1 MCIKSTPGNY
11 SKCPFLKSNQTLRGD
26 VTREDSLRL
35 FLAQHSIAM
44 LEQSFETVVSNNVAT
59 MLQRCVALKI
69 VVAIKEVL
77 LRQKLDFQIQS
88 TPDNSNL
95 QEKSK
100 KVRVIESSKKI
111 AKSKVRNSF
120 SLYSEIQH
128 FNHIL

>member
-1 MCIKSTPGNY
+1 
-11 SKCPFLKSNQTLRGD
+11 
-26 VTREDSLRL
+26 
-35 FLAQHSIAM
+35 
-44 LEQSFETVVSNNVAT
+44 